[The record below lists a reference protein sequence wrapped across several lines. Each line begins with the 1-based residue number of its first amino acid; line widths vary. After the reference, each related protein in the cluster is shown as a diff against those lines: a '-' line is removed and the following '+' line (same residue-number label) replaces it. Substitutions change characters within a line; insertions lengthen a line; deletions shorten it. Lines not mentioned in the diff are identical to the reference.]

1 MRRAQAA
8 LAAFAF
14 LLLPAAASAAPA
26 VTARDGWFRYLL
38 PQIPAGGFVTLANAG
53 DTSAV
58 LTGASS
64 PACGSA
70 MLHRSLNRSGM
81 DMMVQVKSITIPAH
95 GTFRFAPGDYHI
107 MCMKPRMTLG
117 GTADVTLRFRNA
129 PDLTVPFTVYGA
141 DGRPAGQ

>member
-1 MRRAQAA
+1 MRRLLAA
-8 LAAFAF
+8 LAACLFPV
-14 LLLPAAASAAPA
+14 LAAAAPA
-26 VTARDGWFRYLL
+26 VTAKDGWFRYLL

-53 DTSAV
+53 DTPAV
-58 LTGASS
+58 LVGASS

-81 DMMVQVKSITIPAH
+81 DMMIDVNSITIPAH

-107 MCMKPRMTLG
+107 MCMKPRMTVG
-117 GTADVTLRFRNA
+117 TTADVTLRFRNA

-141 DGRPAGQ
+141 DGRPTGQ

>member
-1 MRRAQAA
+1 MRRVLAA
-8 LAAFAF
+8 LAC

-26 VTARDGWFRYLL
+26 VTAKDGWFRYLL
-38 PQIPAGGFVTLANAG
+38 PQIPAGGFVTLTNAG
-53 DTSAV
+53 DTAAV

-81 DMMVQVKSITIPAH
+81 DMMIDVNSITIPAH

-107 MCMKPRMTLG
+107 MCMKPRMTVG
-117 GTADVTLRFRNA
+117 TTADVTLRFRNA

-141 DGRPAGQ
+141 DGRPTGQ